1 VVGRI
6 NSYRDAEINA
16 GIGFES
22 QLTTVNGNPAAF
34 PIQNYEAFYIGMENT
49 LPSALH
55 AAMNLRRVDTDGDGL
70 WDRMEWDSIPNLRST
85 QDLAAKGLEVELVA
99 NPTPAWRLLANISRQ
114 QTVQSN
120 TAKVMAAV
128 VEEYDRNLQTTRL
141 GELRD
146 SASGTAILRP
156 YNEVWRTE
164 GLAAIRGVVA
174 FDNTLS
180 NEQRKWRATGV
191 TNYQFKEGRLK
202 GFSLGGAA
210 RWQSKAATGYVFKLE
225 ETTGVP
231 IPDVSQPF
239 FDDGLFN
246 ADLWFSYQRK
256 ISKRIGWKIQLNI
269 RNIIRDSADIPVKTN
284 PDGQVAVIRIPNPRT
299 IYLTNTFRF

>member
-1 VVGRI
+1 
-6 NSYRDAEINA
+6 
-16 GIGFES
+16 
-22 QLTTVNGNPAAF
+22 
-34 PIQNYEAFYIGMENT
+34 
-49 LPSALH
+49 
-55 AAMNLRRVDTDGDGL
+55 
-70 WDRMEWDSIPNLRST
+70 
-85 QDLAAKGLEVELVA
+85 
-99 NPTPAWRLLANISRQ
+99 
-114 QTVQSN
+114 
-120 TAKVMAAV
+120 
-128 VEEYDRNLQTTRL
+128 
-141 GELRD
+141 
-146 SASGTAILRP
+146 
-156 YNEVWRTE
+156 
-164 GLAAIRGVVA
+164 VA

-180 NEQRKWRATGV
+180 NEQREWRATGV

-256 ISKRIGWKIQLNI
+256 ISDRIGWKIQLNI

-284 PDGQVAVIRIPNPRT
+284 PDGQIAVIRVPNPRT